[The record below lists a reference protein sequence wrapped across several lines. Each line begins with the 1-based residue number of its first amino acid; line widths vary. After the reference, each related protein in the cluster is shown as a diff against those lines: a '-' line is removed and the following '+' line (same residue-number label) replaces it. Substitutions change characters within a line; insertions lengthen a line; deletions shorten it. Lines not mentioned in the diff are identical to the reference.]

1 MNPTEIHRSDGSR
14 QCSKTL
20 DTAKETTPKI
30 LSCMREYTLLRVIS
44 LFRISLLD
52 LSCQFVITRLVD
64 VLLEGIL
71 LLLRLDKENANRVSS
86 SMLRIFYL

>member
-1 MNPTEIHRSDGSR
+1 
-14 QCSKTL
+14 
-20 DTAKETTPKI
+20 
-30 LSCMREYTLLRVIS
+30 MREYTLLRVIS